1 MTAPTTLAASRE
13 QAEESVGGTSSDRAR
28 AFLRSGWFAV
38 LFFLVA
44 TAAYTWP
51 LVTHMATT
59 VPDALDST
67 DTARQ
72 LAEIARNLGTNPL
85 RIYDSQGLYP
95 LDNDLAL
102 NELLIAQGIYAAPV
116 IWLTGNM
123 LLAWNLVTFFSYMLS
138 GLAAWLLVRKV
149 TDSSLA
155 GLAAGII
162 YTFSPWHYGQYGHLG
177 IQAIQWMVFG
187 LYFLVLFMEHT
198 AASPRLLDRRGLLY
212 LGLFAFFAVLQALSA
227 GYYAYFEAILFGV
240 YLLYYAFRHSG
251 LGVWIGS
258 KLRRVL
264 SPRVDWRRFVGRVVL
279 LGLAGM
285 VALAVIYPFVRP
297 YNHYKNLFGFNRS
310 LEEVEYWSAGPLSL
324 LRTTTTSLWYEPVQR
339 GIFGLETSAEREMY
353 PGVIAVLLAL
363 VGLSATYRAAWKR
376 PSRGFFAA
384 LVVIGFVLSLGPTF
398 HWDSYGLGDTG
409 VSLPWYGWLYDY
421 VPGFDAVRVPHRFVL
436 LAMLGIGALAGFGI
450 VRLMR
455 WSRDKGFLR
464 PGIVGGVAIFLVMLD
479 FYAPGLRYITR
490 GLGEDAPPL
499 YRWLAGPEA
508 DATIPK
514 DALLLELP
522 VGLDKTPV
530 NTSPQ
535 YLLYGVAHGR
545 PMLNGSPNIIPPGYE
560 RLFSEMRRFP
570 TPGTLDIIEGL
581 GVQYVIVHTGGLLND
596 EKRAELER
604 ISAEGVRLEP
614 VVSLPDVDPYGQPA
628 PNSQA
633 VVYRVK
639 TDAGRFDRLMS
650 AIPPGSSVLLAD
662 HPSKLRLTNTAL
674 PNLLGHDRRY
684 FSTYHTIYDPIVGPL
699 QDATPGERYDF
710 TIIYNEDDPAN
721 YGYTPEDRVDIGDID
736 LIQVYRKR

>member
-1 MTAPTTLAASRE
+1 MTAPTTLALSRE
-13 QAEESVGGTSSDRAR
+13 QAEESVGQTPTDRAG
-28 AFLRSGWFAV
+28 AFLRSGWFAA
-38 LFFLVA
+38 LFFLAA
-44 TAAYTWP
+44 TVAYTWP

-59 VPDALDST
+59 MPDALDST

-72 LAEIARNLGTNPL
+72 LAEIARNLSTNPL

-102 NELLIAQGIYAAPV
+102 NELLVAQGIYAAPI

-123 LLAWNLVTFFSYMLS
+123 LLAWNLVTFSSYMLS

-149 TDSSLA
+149 TGSSLA

-198 AASPRLLDRRGLLY
+198 ASSARLLDRRGLFY

-227 GYYAYFEAILFGV
+227 GYYAYFEAILFGA
-240 YLLYYAFRHSG
+240 YLLYYALRHAG
-251 LGVWIGS
+251 LGGWLGS
-258 KLRRVL
+258 KLRRVP
-264 SPRVDWRRFVGRVVL
+264 SPRVDWRRLAGQMAL
-279 LGLAGM
+279 LGLAGV
-285 VALAVIYPFVRP
+285 VALAAIYPFVRP

-324 LRTTTTSLWYEPVQR
+324 LRTTTTSLWYEPVQK

-353 PGVIAVLLAL
+353 PGVFAVTLAL
-363 VGLSATYRAAWKR
+363 IGLFAMSGAVRQGLG
-376 PSRGFFAA
+376 RGFFAA
-384 LVVIGFVLSLGPTF
+384 IVVIGFVLSLGPTF

-409 VSLPWYGWLYDY
+409 VSLPWYRWLYEY

-455 WSRDKGFLR
+455 WSRDKAFLS
-464 PGIVGGVAIFLVMLD
+464 PGIVGGVALFLVMLD
-479 FYAPGLRYITR
+479 FFAPGLRYITR
-490 GLGEDAPPL
+490 GLGEDAPPI

-508 DATIPK
+508 EKIIPG

-581 GVQYVIVHTGGLLND
+581 GVQYLIVHTGGLLND

-604 ISAEGVRLEP
+604 IAAEGVRLEP

-628 PNSQA
+628 PNSKV

-639 TDAGRFDRLMS
+639 TDATRFDWLKS

-684 FSTYHTIYDPIVGPL
+684 FTTYHTIYDPIVGPL
-699 QDATPGERYDF
+699 QDAQPGERYDF
-710 TIIYNEDDPAN
+710 AIIYNEDDPTN

-736 LIQVYRKR
+736 LIQAYRKR

>member
-1 MTAPTTLAASRE
+1 VTATDNR
-13 QAEESVGGTSSDRAR
+13 Q
-28 AFLRSGWFAV
+28 AFLQSGWFAA

-72 LAEIARNLGTNPL
+72 LAEIARNLSTNPL
-85 RIYDSQGLYP
+85 HIYDSQGLYP

-102 NELLIAQGIYAAPV
+102 NELLVAQGIYAAPI

-123 LLAWNLVTFFSYMLS
+123 LLAWNLVTFSSYMLS

-149 TDSSLA
+149 TGSSLA

-162 YTFSPWHYGQYGHLG
+162 YAFSPWHYGQYGHLG
-177 IQAIQWMVFG
+177 IEAIQWMVFG
-187 LYFLVLFMEHT
+187 LYFLVLFVEHT
-198 AASPRLLDRRGLLY
+198 ASSRHLLDRRGLLY
-212 LGLFAFFAVLQALSA
+212 ISLFAFFAALQALSA
-227 GYYAYFEAILFGV
+227 GYYGYFEAILFSV
-240 YLLYYAFRHSG
+240 YLLYYALRHSG
-251 LGVWIGS
+251 LVAWAWS
-258 KLRRVL
+258 KVRRVQ
-264 SPRVDWRRFVGRVVL
+264 SPRLAWRSLVGQVAL
-279 LGLAGM
+279 LGLAGV
-285 VALAVIYPFVRP
+285 VAVAVIYPFVRP
-297 YNHYKNLFGFNRS
+297 YTQYKNLFGFNRG
-310 LEEVEYWSAGPLSL
+310 LDEVEYWSAGPLSL
-324 LRTTTTSLWYEPVQR
+324 LRTTTTSLWYEPVQK
-339 GIFGLETSAEREMY
+339 GLIGLETSAEREMY
-353 PGVIAVLLAL
+353 PGVFAVLLAA
-363 VGLSATYRAAWKR
+363 VGLFGASRVVGSR
-376 PSRGFFAA
+376 LGRGFFAA
-384 LVVIGFVLSLGPTF
+384 IVVIGFVLSLGPTF

-409 VSLPWYGWLYDY
+409 VSLPWYRWLYQY

-455 WSRDKGFLR
+455 WSRDKGFLS
-464 PGIVGGVAIFLVMLD
+464 PGIVGGVALFLVMLD
-479 FYAPGLRYITR
+479 FFSPGLRYITR

-508 DATIPK
+508 DKVIPK

-545 PMLNGSPNIIPPGYE
+545 PMLNGSPNIVPPGYE

-581 GVQYVIVHTGGLLND
+581 GVKFVIVHTAGLLND
-596 EKRAELER
+596 EKRAELDR
-604 ISAEGVRLEP
+604 IASEGTRLEQL
-614 VVSLPDVDPYGQPA
+614 VSLTDVDPYGQPA
-628 PNSQA
+628 SNSRA

-639 TDAGRFDRLMS
+639 PAAGRFDKLRS
-650 AIPPGSSVLLAD
+650 AIPPGSSVLLPD

-684 FSTYHTIYDPIVGPL
+684 FTTYHTIYDPIVGPL
-699 QDATPGERYDF
+699 QDATPGEQYDF
-710 TIIYNEDDPAN
+710 AILYNEDDPTN
-721 YGYTPEDRVDIGDID
+721 YGYSPEDRVDIGDLD
-736 LIQVYRKR
+736 LIQVYRKPQP